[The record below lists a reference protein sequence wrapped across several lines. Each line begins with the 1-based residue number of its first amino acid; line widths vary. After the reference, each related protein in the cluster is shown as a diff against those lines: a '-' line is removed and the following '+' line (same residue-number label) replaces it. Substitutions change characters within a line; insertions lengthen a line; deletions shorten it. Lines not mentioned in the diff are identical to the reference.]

1 VVEKLSIIEITRFVC
16 LFVSFF
22 HHPFSTAI
30 PPCILDINLCE
41 HRDSMLPPYTIEISS
56 VPGLSFGTRVQN
68 RPKLHGD
75 WGGGGRIP
83 YACPNRWR
91 TLHADGIP
99 HARTGR
105 WRKVHGPRSP
115 HPHRSRRLKRPRR
128 RIPQL
133 RPQFVVVMDGWD
145 GERSHWCR

>member
-56 VPGLSFGTRVQN
+56 VPGSSVGTRVQN

-75 WGGGGRIP
+75 GGGGVRFRMHVRIVGGHCMLMGFRMHVR
-83 YACPNRWR
+83 AVGGKCMV
-91 TLHADGIP
+91 LE
-99 HARTGR
+99 
-105 WRKVHGPRSP
+105 V
-115 HPHRSRRLKRPRR
+115 
-128 RIPQL
+128 RIL
-133 RPQFVVVMDGWD
+133 IGVVA
-145 GERSHWCR
+145 